1 MEGKSVNNFV
11 AQSDCDCKDSED
23 QHSSASCSSG
33 KTKLLS
39 RSAAACVDVKQSD
52 VALVAST
59 STSGSGRANCDNS
72 ARRKTFGGNGRT
84 KKEKPTPPD
93 NSKSTRK
100 MNKFWNFLSK
110 KKLSIEVDK
119 CDQKEVGDDYVDD
132 EQSSTVSCLCTGLR
146 RLQLQLRVADE
157 EMGASDYTLGDDDN
171 ATSDVIATCQSNGL
185 PLDEAPG
192 VPDQF
197 RIDSMPE
204 SAQRHSLPAEPSFA
218 SAAVGVDDVTEL
230 LRSLTAQEDNVAA
243 LGRRAIYPH
252 LSYGNG
258 GLTSP
263 TSSAAAA
270 ASDANGSSH
279 TWMISSN
286 SSEGHP
292 LHSILNVATGVNE
305 DLILDGQGSELKL
318 GFIPRTIHTQVDYIH
333 CLVPD
338 LKKITNC
345 SYYWGVMDRYE
356 AERLLDN
363 RPEGTFLLRDSAQEE
378 FLFSVSFRRYS
389 RSLHARVEQWNHKF
403 SFDSHD
409 PSVYASQSVCGLVE
423 HYKDPACCM
432 FFEPMLTL
440 PLVRTFPFSLQH
452 LCRAAICSMTTYD
465 GISYL
470 PLPKSLH
477 QFLQYYHYK
486 QRVRVRRFE
495 SLHS

>member
-1 MEGKSVNNFV
+1 MEGKSVNNCV
-11 AQSDCDCKDSED
+11 TRLDSDCKDSED
-23 QHSSASCSSG
+23 RYSIVSCNSGKMRLVSQSSSAA
-33 KTKLLS
+33 
-39 RSAAACVDVKQSD
+39 AAACVDVKQSD
-52 VALVAST
+52 VMPVAST
-59 STSGSGRANCDNS
+59 STSGSGRDNAS
-72 ARRKTFGGNGRT
+72 KRKNLGGNGQTR
-84 KKEKPTPPD
+84 KEKPTPPD
-93 NSKSTRK
+93 NSRSTK
-100 MNKFWNFLSK
+100 KIYKFWNFLSK
-110 KKLSIEVDK
+110 KKSSHEVDR
-119 CDQKEVGDDYVDD
+119 CDQQDVGDESVDD
-132 EQSSTVSCLCTGLR
+132 QSSTGVSCLCTGLR

-157 EMGASDYTLGDDDN
+157 EVGASDYTMDDDDITTD
-171 ATSDVIATCQSNGL
+171 AVTTCQSNGL
-185 PLDEAPG
+185 PLDEAHD
-192 VPDQF
+192 VLPDGL
-197 RIDSMPE
+197 RGDSLPE
-204 SAQRHSLPAEPSFA
+204 SAQRHSLPADTSSA
-218 SAAVGVDDVTEL
+218 SAAVLVDDVAEL
-230 LRSLTAQEDNVAA
+230 FRSLPAQEDNVAA
-243 LGRRAIYPH
+243 LGHRAIYPH

-258 GLTSP
+258 SLTSSS
-263 TSSAAAA
+263 TSAAG
-270 ASDANGSSH
+270 SDASCSNH
-279 TWMISSN
+279 TWTIGSN
-286 SSEGHP
+286 SSESHP
-292 LHSILNVATGVNE
+292 VHSSLKLSTAVNE
-305 DLILDGQGSELKL
+305 KFVLDDEWKL
-318 GFIPRTIHTQVDYIH
+318 NISFIPRTIHTQVDYIH

-409 PSVYASQSVCGLVE
+409 PSVYASLSVCGLVE

-440 PLVRTFPFSLQH
+440 PVVRSFPFSLQH

>member
-1 MEGKSVNNFV
+1 MEGKSINNFV
-11 AQSDCDCKDSED
+11 AQSDSDCKDSED
-23 QHSSASCSSG
+23 QHSSVGCSSG
-33 KTKLLS
+33 KMRVSS
-39 RSAAACVDVKQSD
+39 RSSTAYADVNQSD
-52 VALVAST
+52 VMLVAST
-59 STSGSGRANCDNS
+59 STSGSARDNS

-84 KKEKPTPPD
+84 RKEKPTPPD
-93 NSKSTRK
+93 NSKNTRK
-100 MNKFWNFLSK
+100 INKFWNFLSNRK
-110 KKLSIEVDK
+110 SSLEVDR
-119 CDQKEVGDDYVDD
+119 CDQKEVGDEFADD
-132 EQSSTVSCLCTGLR
+132 QSSTVSCLCTGLR
-146 RLQLQLRVADE
+146 RLQLQLRAADE
-157 EMGASDYTLGDDDN
+157 EMGASDYMMGDDDN
-171 ATSDVIATCQSNGL
+171 LTSDVKTTCQSNEL

-192 VPDQF
+192 VPDEF
-197 RIDSMPE
+197 KTDSLPE
-204 SAQRHSLPAEPSFA
+204 SAQRHSLPANPSFA
-218 SAAVGVDDVTEL
+218 SAAGGVDDVTEL
-230 LRSLTAQEDNVAA
+230 LRSLTPQEDNVAA
-243 LGRRAIYPH
+243 LGHRAIYPH

-258 GLTSP
+258 SLSSS

-270 ASDANGSSH
+270 SDGNCSSH
-279 TWMISSN
+279 TWTIGSN
-286 SSEGHP
+286 SSESHP
-292 LHSILNVATGVNE
+292 VHSSLNVSTAVNE
-305 DLILDGQGSELKL
+305 DLLLDGQSSELKL
-318 GFIPRTIHTQVDYIH
+318 NMGFIPRTIHTQVDYIH

-338 LKKITNC
+338 LMKITNC

-409 PSVYASQSVCGLVE
+409 TSVYASLSVCGLVE

>member
-1 MEGKSVNNFV
+1 MAGKSVNNFV
-11 AQSDCDCKDSED
+11 AQSDSDCKDSED
-23 QHSSASCSSG
+23 QQSSVSCNSG
-33 KTKLLS
+33 KVRSVS
-39 RSAAACVDVKQSD
+39 RSSTASVDVKQSD
-52 VALVAST
+52 MTLVAST
-59 STSGSGRANCDNS
+59 SSSGSGRDNS
-72 ARRKTFGGNGRT
+72 AKRKTFGGNSRN
-84 KKEKPTPPD
+84 KKEKPTLPD
-93 NSKSTRK
+93 NSKSTK
-100 MNKFWNFLSK
+100 KVNKFWNFLSK
-110 KKLSIEVDK
+110 KKSSLEVDK
-119 CDQKEVGDDYVDD
+119 CDQREVGDECVDD
-132 EQSSTVSCLCTGLR
+132 ESPAVSCLCTGLR

-157 EMGASDYTLGDDDN
+157 EVGASDYMTGDDDN
-171 ATSDVIATCQSNGL
+171 VTSDVIITTCQSNGL
-185 PLDEAPG
+185 PIDEAPG
-192 VPDQF
+192 VPDEF
-197 RIDSMPE
+197 RTDSIPE
-204 SAQRHSLPAEPSFA
+204 SAQRHSLPADPSFA
-218 SAAVGVDDVTEL
+218 SSAVGVDDVTEL

-243 LGRRAIYPH
+243 LSHRAIYPH

-258 GLTSP
+258 SLTSL
-263 TSSAAAA
+263 TSSTAAA
-270 ASDANGSSH
+270 ASATNCSSH
-279 TWMISSN
+279 TSESHPVHSSLKV
-286 SSEGHP
+286 S
-292 LHSILNVATGVNE
+292 TGVNE
-305 DLILDGQGSELKL
+305 DLILDGQSSELKL
-318 GFIPRTIHTQVDYIH
+318 NMGFIPRTIHTQVDYIH

-409 PSVYASQSVCGLVE
+409 PSVYAALSVCGLVE